1 MSLFESLGT
10 PSNESIDFQ
19 NKKFHD
25 DLVKTVSEVRKN
37 LKEILVREDA
47 EMGSFQPLTQYNT
60 KIRVAKDADKWGAW
74 IHSDFVEKRIEEE
87 VSKEM
92 IKLTNV
98 VRQHTNM
105 GIIFTP
111 LRRVAKLHV
120 KNYVEVD
127 EKDEVINPNDLN
139 VHVVSYH
146 LNNSLATILGMIP
159 LANDMEL
166 KFIEDGAK
174 ETIKLQDIKKK
185 AERVGSVDL
194 KTSKVHGLFAKEYA
208 FISVGWVFL
217 VTDVLTDEEVAASL
231 CHEIGHVFTNF
242 EFVAD
247 LVTFNHT
254 LRALVNT
261 TVSKMPTTQKTV
273 IFKEI
278 LEGEELSQIVDAK
291 ELAKLQSPNAV
302 AAWVG
307 EAKLRKIQSEYGLDQ
322 YDMTTNEALADQFA
336 SRHHFNK
343 ALVSG
348 LVKIIAIAGEDIKAK
363 NIRQAALEKARIV
376 SDVFG
381 YGAMAVGVTAGLA
394 GIPILVGVAIASSVI
409 SAVARIWSFTLGG
422 AFTRVNVT
430 QDSIHDSGITRLR
443 RLKEDMVT
451 KIKDPKLPKDEVQEA
466 LSCIA
471 QVDRYLEGVKKFEG
485 STLDQV
491 FFNGLFIIEKAF
503 VRRDKQEAIARQL
516 EELMNND
523 LFVRATEL
531 KLIADARHEVY
542 EPEF

>member
-47 EMGSFQPLTQYNT
+47 EMGNFQPLTQYNT
-60 KIRVAKDADKWGAW
+60 KIRPAKDADKWGAW
-74 IHSDFVEKRIEEE
+74 IHSDFVEKLIEEE

-159 LANDMEL
+159 LANDAEL
-166 KFIEDGAK
+166 EIIEDGAK
-174 ETIKLQDIKKK
+174 ATIKLQDIKKK

-217 VTDVLTDEEVAASL
+217 VTDILTDEEVAASL

-261 TVSKMPTTQKTV
+261 TVSKIPTSQKTV

-291 ELAKLQSPNAV
+291 ELAKLESPNAV

-322 YDMTTNEALADQFA
+322 YDMTTNEGLADQFA

-348 LVKIIAIAGEDIKAK
+348 LVKIIAVGGEDIKAK
-363 NIRQAALEKARIV
+363 NIRQAALEKARVV
-376 SDVFG
+376 SAIFAG
-381 YGAMAVGVTAGLA
+381 GFLGAGAIGGLA
-394 GIPILVGVAIASSVI
+394 GIPVLTGIAIVSGIVAFA
-409 SAVARIWSFTLGG
+409 AKIWSFTLGG
-422 AFTRVNVT
+422 ATTSVNVT

-451 KIKDPKLPKDEVQEA
+451 KIKDPKLPKDEVQDA

-503 VRRDKQEAIARQL
+503 VKRDKQELIARQL

>member
-37 LKEILVREDA
+37 LKEILIKEDP
-47 EMGSFQPLTQYNT
+47 EMGSFQPLTRYNT

-87 VSKEM
+87 VTKEM

-159 LANDMEL
+159 LANDVEL

-194 KTSKVHGLFAKEYA
+194 KNSKVYGLFAKEYA
-208 FISVGWVFL
+208 FISIGWVFL

-261 TVSKMPTTQKTV
+261 TVSKMPTAQKTV

-322 YDMTTNEALADQFA
+322 YDMTTNEGLADQFA

-348 LVKIIAIAGEDIKAK
+348 LVKIIAVGGEDIKAK
-363 NIRQAALEKARIV
+363 SIRQAALEKARVV
-376 SDVFG
+376 SAIFAG
-381 YGAMAVGVTAGLA
+381 GFLGAGVIGGLA
-394 GIPILVGVAIASSVI
+394 GIPVLTGVAIVSGI
-409 SAVARIWSFTLGG
+409 VAFAAKIWSFTLGG
-422 AFTRVNVT
+422 ATTSVNVT
-430 QDSIHDSGITRLR
+430 QESIHDSGITRLR
-443 RLKEDMVT
+443 RLKEDMIT

-466 LSCIA
+466 LSYIA

-485 STLDQV
+485 STLDQI

-523 LFVRATEL
+523 LFVRASEL

>member
-60 KIRVAKDADKWGAW
+60 KIRPAKDADKWGAW

-159 LANDMEL
+159 LANDAEL
-166 KFIEDGAK
+166 EIIEDGAK
-174 ETIKLQDIKKK
+174 VTIKLQDIKKK
-185 AERVGSVDL
+185 AKRVGSVDL
-194 KTSKVHGLFAKEYA
+194 KNSKVHGLFAKEYA

-217 VTDVLTDEEVAASL
+217 VTDILTDEEVAASL

-278 LEGEELSQIVDAK
+278 LEGEDLSQIVDAK

-322 YDMTTNEALADQFA
+322 YDMTTNEGLADQFA

-348 LVKIIAIAGEDIKAK
+348 LVKIIAVGGEDIKAK
-363 NIRQAALEKARIV
+363 NIRQAALEKACVV
-376 SDVFG
+376 SAIFAG
-381 YGAMAVGVTAGLA
+381 GFLGAGAIGGLA
-394 GIPILVGVAIASSVI
+394 GIPVLTGVAIVSGI
-409 SAVARIWSFTLGG
+409 VAFAAKIWSFTLGG
-422 AFTRVNVT
+422 ATTSVNVT
-430 QDSIHDSGITRLR
+430 QESIHDSGITRLR
-443 RLKEDMVT
+443 RLKEDMIT
-451 KIKDPKLPKDEVQEA
+451 KIKDPKLPKDEVQDA

-503 VRRDKQEAIARQL
+503 VKRDKQEAIARQL

-523 LFVRATEL
+523 LFVRASEL

>member
-60 KIRVAKDADKWGAW
+60 KIRPAKDADKWGAW

-87 VSKEM
+87 VTKEM

-185 AERVGSVDL
+185 AERIGSVDL
-194 KTSKVHGLFAKEYA
+194 KNSKVHGLFAKEYA

-217 VTDVLTDEEVAASL
+217 VTDILTDEEVAASL

-261 TVSKMPTTQKTV
+261 TVSKIPTTQKTV

-278 LEGEELSQIVDAK
+278 LEGEELSQIVEAK
-291 ELAKLQSPNAV
+291 ELARLESPNAV

-322 YDMTTNEALADQFA
+322 YDMTTNEGLADQFA

-422 AFTRVNVT
+422 AFVRVNVT
-430 QDSIHDSGITRLR
+430 QESIHDSGITRLR

-503 VRRDKQEAIARQL
+503 VKRDKQEAIARQL

>member
-37 LKEILVREDA
+37 LKEILIREDA
-47 EMGSFQPLTQYNT
+47 EMGGFQPLTQYNT

-87 VSKEM
+87 VTKEM
-92 IKLTNV
+92 TKLFSV
-98 VRQHTNM
+98 VKQHTNM
-105 GIIFTP
+105 NILFTP

-159 LANDMEL
+159 LANETEL
-166 KFIEDGAK
+166 GFIEDGAK
-174 ETIKLQDIKKK
+174 ATVKLQDIKKK

-194 KTSKVHGLFAKEYA
+194 KTSKVNGLFAKETA

-217 VTDVLTDEEVAASL
+217 VTNILTDEEVAASL

-261 TVSKMPTTQKTV
+261 TVSKIPTTQKTV

-278 LEGEELSQIVDAK
+278 LEGEELSQIVEAK
-291 ELAKLQSPNAV
+291 ELARLESPNAV

-322 YDMTTNEALADQFA
+322 YDMTTNEGLADQFA

-422 AFTRVNVT
+422 AFVRVNVT
-430 QDSIHDSGITRLR
+430 QESIHDSGITRLR

-503 VRRDKQEAIARQL
+503 VKRDKQEAIARQL

>member
-47 EMGSFQPLTQYNT
+47 EMGNFQPLTQYNT

-261 TVSKMPTTQKTV
+261 TVSKMPTSQKTV

-278 LEGEELSQIVDAK
+278 LEGEDLSQIVDAK

-322 YDMTTNEALADQFA
+322 YDMTTNEGLADQFA

-348 LVKIIAIAGEDIKAK
+348 LVKIIAVGGEDIKAK

-422 AFTRVNVT
+422 AFVRVNVT
-430 QDSIHDSGITRLR
+430 QDSIHESGITRLR

-503 VRRDKQEAIARQL
+503 VKRDKQEHIARQL

>member
-47 EMGSFQPLTQYNT
+47 EMGGFQPLTQYNT

-87 VSKEM
+87 VTKEM
-92 IKLTNV
+92 TKLFSV
-98 VRQHTNM
+98 VKQHTNM
-105 GIIFTP
+105 NILFTP

-159 LANDMEL
+159 LANETEL
-166 KFIEDGAK
+166 GFIEDGAK
-174 ETIKLQDIKKK
+174 ATVKLQDIKKK

-194 KTSKVHGLFAKEYA
+194 KTSKVNGLFAKETA

-217 VTDVLTDEEVAASL
+217 VTNILTDEEVAASL

-261 TVSKMPTTQKTV
+261 TVSKIPTTQKTV

-278 LEGEELSQIVDAK
+278 LEGEELSQIVEAK
-291 ELAKLQSPNAV
+291 ELARLESPNAV

-322 YDMTTNEALADQFA
+322 YDMTTNEGLADQFA

-430 QDSIHDSGITRLR
+430 QESIHDSGITRLR
-443 RLKEDMVT
+443 RLKEDMIT
-451 KIKDPKLPKDEVQEA
+451 KIKDPKLPKDEVQDA

-503 VRRDKQEAIARQL
+503 VKRDKQEAIARQL

-523 LFVRATEL
+523 LFVRASEL

>member
-10 PSNESIDFQ
+10 PSSESIDFQ

-159 LANDMEL
+159 LANDAEL
-166 KFIEDGAK
+166 EIIEDGAK
-174 ETIKLQDIKKK
+174 ATIKLQDIKKK

-261 TVSKMPTTQKTV
+261 TVSKMPTSQKTV

-278 LEGEELSQIVDAK
+278 LEGEELSQIVEAK
-291 ELAKLQSPNAV
+291 ELAKLESPNAV

-322 YDMTTNEALADQFA
+322 YDMTTNEGLADQFA

-348 LVKIIAIAGEDIKAK
+348 LVKIIAVGGEDIKAK

-381 YGAMAVGVTAGLA
+381 YGALGVGAVGGLT
-394 GIPILVGVAIASSVI
+394 GIPVLVGVAIASGVI
-409 SAVARIWSFTLGG
+409 SLVARIWSFTLGG
-422 AFTRVNVT
+422 AFVRVNVT

-503 VRRDKQEAIARQL
+503 VKRDKQELIARQL

-523 LFVRATEL
+523 LFVRAAEL
-531 KLIADARHEVY
+531 KLIADARGERY
-542 EPEF
+542 DPEF

>member
-47 EMGSFQPLTQYNT
+47 EMGNFQPLTQYNT

-74 IHSDFVEKRIEEE
+74 IHSDLVEKRIEEE

-98 VRQHTNM
+98 VRQHINM

-159 LANDMEL
+159 LANDAEL
-166 KFIEDGAK
+166 EIIEDGAK
-174 ETIKLQDIKKK
+174 ATIKLQDIKKK

-217 VTDVLTDEEVAASL
+217 VTDILTDEEVAASL

-261 TVSKMPTTQKTV
+261 TVSKMPTSQKTV

-322 YDMTTNEALADQFA
+322 YDMTTNEGLADQFA

-348 LVKIIAIAGEDIKAK
+348 LVKIIAVGGEDIKAK

-381 YGAMAVGVTAGLA
+381 YGALAVGGIAGLT
-394 GIPILVGVAIASSVI
+394 GIPVMVGVAVASGVLSL
-409 SAVARIWSFTLGG
+409 VARIWSFTLGG

-430 QDSIHDSGITRLR
+430 QESIHDSGITRLR
-443 RLKEDMVT
+443 RLKEDMIA
-451 KIKDPKLPKDEVQEA
+451 KIKDPKLPKDEVQDA

-503 VRRDKQEAIARQL
+503 VKRDKQEAIARQL

>member
-37 LKEILVREDA
+37 LKEILIKEDP
-47 EMGSFQPLTQYNT
+47 EMGGFQPLTQYNT
-60 KIRVAKDADKWGAW
+60 KIRAAKDADKWVAW
-74 IHSDFVEKRIEEE
+74 IHSDFVEKRIESD
-87 VSKEM
+87 VTSEM
-92 IKLTNV
+92 IKLFNV
-98 VRQHTNM
+98 VKQHTNM
-105 GIIFTP
+105 NILHTP
-111 LRRVAKLHV
+111 LERVARVNIKDYV
-120 KNYVEVD
+120 KVD
-127 EKDEVINPNDLN
+127 DKDNVINPVDLT
-139 VHVVSYH
+139 VHVASYH
-146 LNNSLATILGMIP
+146 MNNSLGTMLGMLPI
-159 LANDMEL
+159 ADDKEL
-166 KFIEDGAK
+166 SILEDASK
-174 ETIKLQDIKKK
+174 ETVKLQDIKKK

-194 KTSKVHGLFAKEYA
+194 KTSKVHGLFARDTA
-208 FISVGWVFL
+208 FVKIGWVFL
-217 VTDVLTDEEVAASL
+217 LSDILTDEEVAAML
-231 CHEIGHVFTNF
+231 CHEYGHVFTNF
-242 EFVAD
+242 EFIAD
-247 LVTFNHT
+247 LATFNHT
-254 LRALVNT
+254 LRGLVNV
-261 TVSKMPTTQKTV
+261 TVSKLPTSQKTV

-278 LEGEELSQIVDAK
+278 LDNENLSQIVDVK
-291 ELAKLQSPNAV
+291 ELAKLESPNAV

-348 LVKIIAIAGEDIKAK
+348 LVKITAIGGEDIRAK
-363 NIRQAALEKARIV
+363 NNRLAALEKVRVTSAIFAGG
-376 SDVFG
+376 SLG
-381 YGAMAVGVTAGLA
+381 TGAIGGLV
-394 GIPILVGVAIASSVI
+394 GIPVLAGVAIVSGILAI
-409 SAVARIWSFTLGG
+409 ASAVYGSTLGG
-422 AFTRVNVT
+422 FDRRINSTHET
-430 QDSIHDSGITRLR
+430 IHDSGITRLR
-443 RLKEDMVT
+443 RLKEDMIT
-451 KIKDPKLPKDEVQEA
+451 KIKDPKLPKDEVQDA

-471 QVDRYLEGVKKFEG
+471 QVDQYLECVKKFEG

-503 VRRDKQEAIARQL
+503 VKRDKQEAIARQL

-523 LFVRATEL
+523 LFVRASEL

>member
-47 EMGSFQPLTQYNT
+47 EMGGFQPLTQYNT

-87 VSKEM
+87 VTKEM
-92 IKLTNV
+92 TKLFSV
-98 VRQHTNM
+98 VKQHTNM
-105 GIIFTP
+105 NILFTP
-111 LRRVAKLHV
+111 LRRVVKLHV

-159 LANDMEL
+159 LANETEL
-166 KFIEDGAK
+166 GFIEDGAK
-174 ETIKLQDIKKK
+174 ATVKLQDIKKK

-194 KTSKVHGLFAKEYA
+194 KTSKVNGLFAKETA

-217 VTDVLTDEEVAASL
+217 VTNILTDEEVAASL

-261 TVSKMPTTQKTV
+261 TVSKIPTTQKTV

-278 LEGEELSQIVDAK
+278 LEGEELSQIVEAK
-291 ELAKLQSPNAV
+291 ELARLESPNAV

-322 YDMTTNEALADQFA
+322 YDMTTNEGLADQFA

-422 AFTRVNVT
+422 AFVRVNVT
-430 QDSIHDSGITRLR
+430 QESIHDSGITRLH

-503 VRRDKQEAIARQL
+503 VKRDKQEVIARQL

>member
-74 IHSDFVEKRIEEE
+74 IHSDFVEKRIEED
-87 VSKEM
+87 VGVEM
-92 IKLTNV
+92 IKLFNV
-98 VRQHTNM
+98 VKQHTNM
-105 GIIFTP
+105 NILHTP
-111 LRRVAKLHV
+111 LERVARINIKDYVKL
-120 KNYVEVD
+120 D
-127 EKDEVINPNDLN
+127 DKDAVINPVDLS
-139 VHVVSYH
+139 VHVVAYH
-146 LNNSLATILGMIP
+146 MNNSLGTMMGMLPI
-159 LANDMEL
+159 ASDMEL
-166 KFIEDGAK
+166 KIIEDAAK
-174 ETIKLQDIKKK
+174 ESLKLQDIKKK

-194 KTSKVHGLFAKEYA
+194 KTSKVHGLFARDTA
-208 FISVGWVFL
+208 FVKIGWVFI
-217 VTDVLTDEEVAASL
+217 VSDILTDEEVAAML
-231 CHEIGHVFTNF
+231 CHEYGHVFTNF
-242 EFVAD
+242 EFIAD
-247 LVTFNHT
+247 LATFNHT
-254 LRALVNT
+254 LRGLVNV
-261 TVSKMPTTQKTV
+261 TVSKLPIAQKTV

-278 LEGEELSQIVDAK
+278 LDNEELSQIVEAK
-291 ELAKLQSPNAV
+291 ELAKLESPNAV
-302 AAWVG
+302 AAWVV

-348 LVKIIAIAGEDIKAK
+348 LVKITAVGGEDIRAK
-363 NIRQAALEKARIV
+363 NDRLAALEKVRVV
-376 SDVFG
+376 SAIFAG
-381 YGAMAVGVTAGLA
+381 GFMGAGTIGGLA
-394 GIPILVGVAIASSVI
+394 GIPVLVGVAMVSGVIAFAAKVY
-409 SAVARIWSFTLGG
+409 SFTMGG
-422 AFTRVNVT
+422 FDRRTNLT
-430 QDSIHDSGITRLR
+430 HETIHDSGITRLR

-451 KIKDPKLPKDEVQEA
+451 KIKDPKLPKDEVQDA

-491 FFNGLFIIEKAF
+491 FSGGLLIIERAF
-503 VRRDKQEAIARQL
+503 VKRDKQELIARQL

>member
-25 DLVKTVSEVRKN
+25 DLVKTVSEVRRN
-37 LKEILVREDA
+37 LKEILIKEDA

-194 KTSKVHGLFAKEYA
+194 KTSKVNGLFAKETA

-261 TVSKMPTTQKTV
+261 TVSKMPTSQKTV

-291 ELAKLQSPNAV
+291 ELAKLESPNAV

-322 YDMTTNEALADQFA
+322 YDMTTNEGLADQFA

-363 NIRQAALEKARIV
+363 NIRQAALEKARVV

-381 YGAMAVGVTAGLA
+381 YGALAAGGIAGLT
-394 GIPILVGVAIASSVI
+394 GIPVMVGVAIATGVLSL
-409 SAVARIWSFTLGG
+409 VARIWSFTLGG
-422 AFTRVNVT
+422 AFVRVNVT

-451 KIKDPKLPKDEVQEA
+451 KIKDPKLPKDEVQDA

-503 VRRDKQEAIARQL
+503 VKRDKQEAIARQL

>member
-25 DLVKTVSEVRKN
+25 DLVKTVSEVRRN
-37 LKEILVREDA
+37 LKEILIKEDA

-87 VSKEM
+87 VTKEM
-92 IKLTNV
+92 TKLFSV

-105 GIIFTP
+105 NIIFTP

-127 EKDEVINPNDLN
+127 EKDEVISPNDLN

-159 LANDMEL
+159 LANETEL
-166 KFIEDGAK
+166 GFIEDGAK
-174 ETIKLQDIKKK
+174 ATIKLQDIKKK

-194 KTSKVHGLFAKEYA
+194 KTSKVNGLFAKETA

-217 VTDVLTDEEVAASL
+217 VTDILTDEEVAASL

-261 TVSKMPTTQKTV
+261 TVSKIPTSQKTV

-278 LEGEELSQIVDAK
+278 LEGEELSQIVEAK
-291 ELAKLQSPNAV
+291 ELAKLESPNAV

-322 YDMTTNEALADQFA
+322 YDMTTNEGLADQFA

-381 YGAMAVGVTAGLA
+381 YGALGVGVVGGLT
-394 GIPILVGVAIASSVI
+394 GIPVLVGVAIASGVI
-409 SAVARIWSFTLGG
+409 SFVARIWSFTLGG
-422 AFTRVNVT
+422 AFVRVNVT

-503 VRRDKQEAIARQL
+503 VKRDKQEAIARQL

-531 KLIADARHEVY
+531 KLIADARHEVF

>member
-37 LKEILVREDA
+37 LKEILIKEDP

-159 LANDMEL
+159 LANDAEL
-166 KFIEDGAK
+166 EIIEDGAK
-174 ETIKLQDIKKK
+174 ATIKLQDIKKK

-194 KTSKVHGLFAKEYA
+194 KNSKVHGLFAKEFA
-208 FISVGWVFL
+208 FISIGWVFL

-247 LVTFNHT
+247 LVTFNHA

-322 YDMTTNEALADQFA
+322 YDMTTNEGLADQFA

-348 LVKIIAIAGEDIKAK
+348 LVKIIAVGGEDIKAK
-363 NIRQAALEKARIV
+363 SIRQAALEKARVV
-376 SDVFG
+376 SAIFAG
-381 YGAMAVGVTAGLA
+381 GFLGAGAIGGLA
-394 GIPILVGVAIASSVI
+394 GIPVLTGVAIVSGI
-409 SAVARIWSFTLGG
+409 VAFAAKIWSFTLGG
-422 AFTRVNVT
+422 ATTSVNVT
-430 QDSIHDSGITRLR
+430 QESIHDSGITRLR
-443 RLKEDMVT
+443 RLKEDMIT
-451 KIKDPKLPKDEVQEA
+451 KIKDPKLPKDEVQDA

-503 VRRDKQEAIARQL
+503 VKRDKQEAIARQL

-523 LFVRATEL
+523 LFVRASEL
-531 KLIADARHEVY
+531 KLIADARHEDY

>member
-74 IHSDFVEKRIEEE
+74 IHSDFIEKRIEEE
-87 VSKEM
+87 VTKEM

-159 LANDMEL
+159 LANEAEL
-166 KFIEDGAK
+166 GFIEDGAK
-174 ETIKLQDIKKK
+174 ATIKLQDIKKK
-185 AERVGSVDL
+185 VERVGSVDL

-217 VTDVLTDEEVAASL
+217 VTDILTDEEVAASL

-261 TVSKMPTTQKTV
+261 TVSKIPTSQKTV

-322 YDMTTNEALADQFA
+322 YDMTTNEGLADQFA

-348 LVKIIAIAGEDIKAK
+348 LVKIIAVGGEDIKAK
-363 NIRQAALEKARIV
+363 SIRQAALEKARVV
-376 SDVFG
+376 SAIFAG
-381 YGAMAVGVTAGLA
+381 GFLGAGAIGGLA
-394 GIPILVGVAIASSVI
+394 GIPVLTGVAIVSGI
-409 SAVARIWSFTLGG
+409 VAFAAKIWSFTLGG
-422 AFTRVNVT
+422 ATTSVNVT
-430 QDSIHDSGITRLR
+430 QESIHDSGITRLR
-443 RLKEDMVT
+443 RLKEDMIT

-503 VRRDKQEAIARQL
+503 VKRDKQEIIARQL

-523 LFVRATEL
+523 LFVRASEL

>member
-98 VRQHTNM
+98 VKQHTNM

-185 AERVGSVDL
+185 AERIGSVDL
-194 KTSKVHGLFAKEYA
+194 KNSKVHGLFAKEYA

-261 TVSKMPTTQKTV
+261 TVSKMPTSQKTV

-322 YDMTTNEALADQFA
+322 YDMTTNEGLADQFA

-348 LVKIIAIAGEDIKAK
+348 LVKIIAVGGEDIKAK
-363 NIRQAALEKARIV
+363 NIRQAALEKARVV

-381 YGAMAVGVTAGLA
+381 YGALAVGGIGGLA
-394 GIPILVGVAIASSVI
+394 GIPVMVGVAIASGVI
-409 SAVARIWSFTLGG
+409 SLVARIWSFTLGG

-430 QDSIHDSGITRLR
+430 QESIHDSGITRLR
-443 RLKEDMVT
+443 RLKEDMIT

-503 VRRDKQEAIARQL
+503 VKRDKQELIARQL

-523 LFVRATEL
+523 LFVRASEL

>member
-37 LKEILVREDA
+37 LKEILIKEDA
-47 EMGSFQPLTQYNT
+47 EMGNFQPLTQYNT

-74 IHSDFVEKRIEEE
+74 IHSDFVEKRIEED
-87 VSKEM
+87 VGVEM
-92 IKLTNV
+92 IKLFNV
-98 VRQHTNM
+98 VKQHTNM
-105 GIIFTP
+105 NILHTP
-111 LRRVAKLHV
+111 LERVARINIKDYV
-120 KNYVEVD
+120 KVD
-127 EKDEVINPNDLN
+127 DKDDIINPVDLS
-139 VHVVSYH
+139 VHVVAYH
-146 LNNSLATILGMIP
+146 MNNSLGTMMGMLPI
-159 LANDMEL
+159 ASDMEL
-166 KFIEDGAK
+166 SIIEDAAK
-174 ETIKLQDIKKK
+174 ESLKLQDIKKK

-194 KTSKVHGLFAKEYA
+194 KNSKVHGLFARDTA
-208 FISVGWVFL
+208 FVKIGWVFI
-217 VTDVLTDEEVAASL
+217 VSDIPTDEEVAAML
-231 CHEIGHVFTNF
+231 CHEYGHVFTNF
-242 EFVAD
+242 EFIAD
-247 LVTFNHT
+247 LATFNHT
-254 LRALVNT
+254 LRGLVNV
-261 TVSKMPTTQKTV
+261 TVSKMPTSQKTV

-278 LEGEELSQIVDAK
+278 LDNENLSQIVEAK
-291 ELAKLQSPNAV
+291 ELAKLESPNAV

-348 LVKIIAIAGEDIKAK
+348 LVKITSIGGEDIRAK
-363 NIRQAALEKARIV
+363 NNRLAALEKVRVV
-376 SDVFG
+376 SAIFAG
-381 YGAMAVGVTAGLA
+381 GFMGAGTIGGLA
-394 GIPILVGVAIASSVI
+394 GIPVLVGVAMVSGVIAFATKVY
-409 SAVARIWSFTLGG
+409 SFTMGS
-422 AFTRVNVT
+422 FDRRTNT
-430 QDSIHDSGITRLR
+430 THETIHDSGITRLR

-451 KIKDPKLPKDEVQEA
+451 KIKDPKLPKNEVQDA

-491 FFNGLFIIEKAF
+491 FSGGLLIIERAF
-503 VRRDKQEAIARQL
+503 VKRDKQEIIARQL

-523 LFVRATEL
+523 LFVRASEL

>member
-47 EMGSFQPLTQYNT
+47 EMGSFQPLTQHNT
-60 KIRVAKDADKWGAW
+60 KIRPAKDADKWGAW

-146 LNNSLATILGMIP
+146 LNNSLATILGMIQ

-261 TVSKMPTTQKTV
+261 TVSKIPTSQKTV

-291 ELAKLQSPNAV
+291 ELAKLESPNAV

-322 YDMTTNEALADQFA
+322 YDMTTNEGLADQFA

-348 LVKIIAIAGEDIKAK
+348 LVKIIAVGGEDIKAK
-363 NIRQAALEKARIV
+363 SIRQAALEKARVV
-376 SDVFG
+376 STIFAG
-381 YGAMAVGVTAGLA
+381 GFLGAGAIGGLA
-394 GIPILVGVAIASSVI
+394 GIPVLTGVAIVSGI
-409 SAVARIWSFTLGG
+409 VAFAAKIWSFTLGG
-422 AFTRVNVT
+422 ATTSVNVT
-430 QDSIHDSGITRLR
+430 QESIHDSGITRLR
-443 RLKEDMVT
+443 RLKEDMIT

-503 VRRDKQEAIARQL
+503 VKRDKQEAIARQL

-523 LFVRATEL
+523 LFVRASEL

>member
-37 LKEILVREDA
+37 LKEILIREDA

-87 VSKEM
+87 VTKEM
-92 IKLTNV
+92 IKLFSV
-98 VRQHTNM
+98 VKQHTNM
-105 GIIFTP
+105 NILHTP
-111 LRRVAKLHV
+111 LRKVAKIYV
-120 KNYVEVD
+120 KDYLEVD
-127 EKDEVINPNDLN
+127 AKDEVISPIDLS
-139 VHVVSYH
+139 VYVASYH
-146 LNNSLATILGMIP
+146 LNNSLGTYMGILP
-159 LANDMEL
+159 LANDSEL
-166 KFIEDGAK
+166 EYIEKDAK
-174 ETIKLQDIKKK
+174 SSLKLQDIKKK

-194 KTSKVHGLFAKEYA
+194 KNSKVYGLFAKETA
-208 FISVGWVFL
+208 FVKIGWVFI
-217 VTDVLTDEEVAASL
+217 VSDIFTDEEVAAAL
-231 CHEIGHVFTNF
+231 CHEYGHVFTDF
-242 EFVAD
+242 EFIAD

-261 TVSKMPTTQKTV
+261 TVSKIPTSQKTV

-278 LEGEELSQIVDAK
+278 LEGEELSQIVEAK
-291 ELAKLQSPNAV
+291 ELAKLESPNAV

-307 EAKLRKIQSEYGLDQ
+307 EAKLRKMQSEYGLDQ
-322 YDMTTNEALADQFA
+322 YDMTTSEGLADQFA

-343 ALVSG
+343 AYVSG
-348 LVKIIAIAGEDIKAK
+348 LLKVTAIGGEDIRAR
-363 NIRQAALEKARIV
+363 NDRLAVLEKVRVATTI
-376 SDVFG
+376 FTG
-381 YGAMAVGVTAGLA
+381 GFVGVGTIGGLA
-394 GIPILVGVAIASSVI
+394 GIPVLVGVAMVSGV
-409 SAVARIWSFTLGG
+409 VAFAAKVYSFTMGS
-422 AFTRVNVT
+422 FDRRTNT
-430 QDSIHDSGITRLR
+430 THETIHDSGITRLR

-491 FFNGLFIIEKAF
+491 FSGGLLIIEKAF
-503 VRRDKQEAIARQL
+503 VKRDKQEIIARQL

>member
-47 EMGSFQPLTQYNT
+47 EMGNFQPLTQYNT

-87 VSKEM
+87 VTKEM
-92 IKLTNV
+92 AKLTDV
-98 VRQHTNM
+98 VKRHTNM
-105 GIIFTP
+105 NILHTP
-111 LRRVAKLHV
+111 LRKVAKIYV
-120 KNYVEVD
+120 KDYLEVD
-127 EKDEVINPNDLN
+127 AKDEVISPIDLS
-139 VHVVSYH
+139 VYIVSYH
-146 LNNSLATILGMIP
+146 LNNSLGTYMGILP
-159 LANDMEL
+159 LANDSEL
-166 KFIEDGAK
+166 EYIEKDAK
-174 ETIKLQDIKKK
+174 SSLKLQDIKKK
-185 AERVGSVDL
+185 TERVGSVDL
-194 KTSKVHGLFAKEYA
+194 KNSKVYGLFAKETA
-208 FISVGWVFL
+208 FVKIGWVFI
-217 VTDVLTDEEVAASL
+217 VSDIFTDEEVAAAL
-231 CHEIGHVFTNF
+231 CHEYGHVFTDF
-242 EFVAD
+242 EFIAD

-261 TVSKMPTTQKTV
+261 TVSKIPTSQKTV

-278 LEGEELSQIVDAK
+278 LEGEELSQIVEAK
-291 ELAKLQSPNAV
+291 ELAKLESPNAV

-307 EAKLRKIQSEYGLDQ
+307 EAKLRKMQSEYGLDQ
-322 YDMTTNEALADQFA
+322 YDMTTSEGLADQFA

-343 ALVSG
+343 AYVSG
-348 LVKIIAIAGEDIKAK
+348 LLKVTAIGGEDIRAR
-363 NIRQAALEKARIV
+363 NDRLAVLEKVRVATTI
-376 SDVFG
+376 FTG
-381 YGAMAVGVTAGLA
+381 GFVGVGVVGALTS
-394 GIPILVGVAIASSVI
+394 IPILASIAMVSGMMAFATKIYSY
-409 SAVARIWSFTLGG
+409 TLGG
-422 AFTRVNVT
+422 VASVNIT
-430 QDSIHDSGITRLR
+430 QNSTHDSGITRLR

-485 STLDQV
+485 SALDQV
-491 FFNGLFIIEKAF
+491 FSGSLNIIEKAF
-503 VRRDKQEAIARQL
+503 VKRDKQELIVRQL

>member
-60 KIRVAKDADKWGAW
+60 KIRVTKGAENWADWV
-74 IHSDFVEKRIEEE
+74 HSDFVEKRIEEE
-87 VSKEM
+87 VTSEM
-92 IKLTNV
+92 IKLFNV
-98 VRQHTNM
+98 VKQHTNM
-105 GIIFTP
+105 NILHTP
-111 LRRVAKLHV
+111 LERVARVNIKDYV
-120 KNYVEVD
+120 KVD
-127 EKDEVINPNDLN
+127 DKDNVVNPVDLS

-146 LNNSLATILGMIP
+146 MNNSLGTMLGMLP
-159 LANDMEL
+159 MANDMEL
-166 KFIEDGAK
+166 RIIEDVSK
-174 ETIKLQDIKKK
+174 ETVKLQDIKKK

-194 KTSKVHGLFAKEYA
+194 KNSKVNGLFARDTA
-208 FISVGWVFL
+208 FVKIGWVFI
-217 VTDVLTDEEVAASL
+217 VSDILTDEEVAAML
-231 CHEIGHVFTNF
+231 CHEYGHVFSNF
-242 EFVAD
+242 EFIAD
-247 LVTFNHT
+247 LATFNHT
-254 LRALVNT
+254 LRALVNV
-261 TVSKMPTTQKTV
+261 TVSKAPTSQKTV

-278 LEGEELSQIVDAK
+278 LDNEELSQIVEAK
-291 ELAKLQSPNAV
+291 ELAKLESPNAV

-307 EAKLRKIQSEYGLDQ
+307 EAKLRKIKSEYGLDQ

-348 LVKIIAIAGEDIKAK
+348 LVKITAIGGEDIRAK
-363 NIRQAALEKARIV
+363 NNRLAALEKVRVV
-376 SDVFG
+376 SAIFAG
-381 YGAMAVGVTAGLA
+381 GFLGAGAIGGLA
-394 GIPILVGVAIASSVI
+394 GIPVLTGVALVSGVLAFAAKVY
-409 SAVARIWSFTLGG
+409 SFTLGG
-422 AFTRVNVT
+422 FSRSVNVT
-430 QDSIHDSGITRLR
+430 NETIHDSGITRLR
-443 RLKEDMVT
+443 RLKEDMIT
-451 KIKDPKLPKDEVQEA
+451 KIKDPKLPKDEVGDA
-466 LSCIA
+466 LTCIA
-471 QVDRYLEGVKKFEG
+471 QVDQYLEGVKKFEG

-503 VRRDKQEAIARQL
+503 VKRDKQEAIARQL

-531 KLIADARHEVY
+531 KLIADARHEDY

>member
-87 VSKEM
+87 VTKEM

-174 ETIKLQDIKKK
+174 STIKLQDIKKK

-194 KTSKVHGLFAKEYA
+194 KNSKVHGLFAKEYA

-261 TVSKMPTTQKTV
+261 TVSKMPTSQKTV

-322 YDMTTNEALADQFA
+322 YDMTTNEGLADQFA

-381 YGAMAVGVTAGLA
+381 YGALAAGGIAGLT
-394 GIPILVGVAIASSVI
+394 GTPVMVGVAVATGVLSL
-409 SAVARIWSFTLGG
+409 VARIWSFTLGG
-422 AFTRVNVT
+422 AFVRVNVT

-471 QVDRYLEGVKKFEG
+471 QVDLYLEGVKKFEG
-485 STLDQV
+485 SALDQV

>member
-60 KIRVAKDADKWGAW
+60 KIRVAKDADKWVAW
-74 IHSDFVEKRIEEE
+74 IHSDFVEKRIEED
-87 VSKEM
+87 VGIEM
-92 IKLTNV
+92 IKLYNV
-98 VRQHTNM
+98 VKQHTNM
-105 GIIFTP
+105 NILHTP
-111 LRRVAKLHV
+111 LERVARINIKDYVKL
-120 KNYVEVD
+120 D
-127 EKDEVINPNDLN
+127 DKDNVINPVDLT
-139 VHVVSYH
+139 VHVASYH
-146 LNNSLATILGMIP
+146 MNNSLGTMLGMLP
-159 LANDMEL
+159 MVDDKEL
-166 KFIEDGAK
+166 SIIEDASK
-174 ETIKLQDIKKK
+174 ETLKLQDIKKK

-194 KTSKVHGLFAKEYA
+194 KTSKVHGLFARDTA
-208 FISVGWVFL
+208 FVKIGWVFL
-217 VTDVLTDEEVAASL
+217 LSDVLTDEEVAAFL
-231 CHEIGHVFTNF
+231 CHEYGHVFSNF
-242 EFVAD
+242 EFIAD
-247 LVTFNHT
+247 LATFNHT
-254 LRALVNT
+254 LRALVNV
-261 TVSKMPTTQKTV
+261 TVSKAPTSQKTV

-278 LEGEELSQIVDAK
+278 LDNEELSQIVDAK
-291 ELAKLQSPNAV
+291 ELAKLESPNAV

-348 LVKIIAIAGEDIKAK
+348 LVKITSIGGEDIRAK
-363 NIRQAALEKARIV
+363 NNRLAALEKVRVTSAIFAGG
-376 SDVFG
+376 SL
-381 YGAMAVGVTAGLA
+381 GAGAIGGLV
-394 GIPILVGVAIASSVI
+394 GIPVLAGVAIVSGILAI
-409 SAVARIWSFTLGG
+409 ASAVYGSTLGG
-422 AFTRVNVT
+422 FDRRINSTHET
-430 QDSIHDSGITRLR
+430 IHDSGITRLR

-451 KIKDPKLPKDEVQEA
+451 KIKDPKLPKDEVQDA

-503 VRRDKQEAIARQL
+503 VKRDKQEVIARQL

-523 LFVRATEL
+523 LFVRASEL
-531 KLIADARHEVY
+531 KLIADARHEDY

>member
-60 KIRVAKDADKWGAW
+60 KIRPAKDADKWGAW

-194 KTSKVHGLFAKEYA
+194 KTSKVHGLFAKEFA
-208 FISVGWVFL
+208 FISIGWVFL

-261 TVSKMPTTQKTV
+261 TVSKMPTSQKTV

-322 YDMTTNEALADQFA
+322 YDMTTNEGLADQFA

-348 LVKIIAIAGEDIKAK
+348 LVKIIAVGGEDIKAK

-381 YGAMAVGVTAGLA
+381 YGALAAGGIAGLT
-394 GIPILVGVAIASSVI
+394 GIPVMAGVAIATGVLSL
-409 SAVARIWSFTLGG
+409 VAKIWSFTLGG
-422 AFTRVNVT
+422 ATTRVNVT
-430 QDSIHDSGITRLR
+430 QESIHDSGITRLR
-443 RLKEDMVT
+443 RLKEDMIT

-485 STLDQV
+485 STLDQI
-491 FFNGLFIIEKAF
+491 FFNSLFIIEKAF
-503 VRRDKQEAIARQL
+503 VKRDKQEAIARQL

-523 LFVRATEL
+523 LFVRASEL

>member
-194 KTSKVHGLFAKEYA
+194 KTSKVNGLFAKETA

-217 VTDVLTDEEVAASL
+217 VTDILTDEEVAASL

-261 TVSKMPTTQKTV
+261 TVSKMPTSQKTV

-278 LEGEELSQIVDAK
+278 LEGEELSQIVEAK
-291 ELAKLQSPNAV
+291 ELARLESPNAV

-322 YDMTTNEALADQFA
+322 YDMTTNEGLADQFA

-422 AFTRVNVT
+422 AFVRVNVT
-430 QDSIHDSGITRLR
+430 QESIHDSGITRLR

-451 KIKDPKLPKDEVQEA
+451 KIKDPKLPKDEVQDA

-503 VRRDKQEAIARQL
+503 VKRDKQEIIARQL

-523 LFVRATEL
+523 LFVRASEL
-531 KLIADARHEVY
+531 KLIAVARHEDY

>member
-25 DLVKTVSEVRKN
+25 DLVETVSEVRKN
-37 LKEILVREDA
+37 LKEILVREDP

-185 AERVGSVDL
+185 AERIGSVDL

-217 VTDVLTDEEVAASL
+217 VTDILTDEEVAASL

-291 ELAKLQSPNAV
+291 ELAKLKSPNAV

-322 YDMTTNEALADQFA
+322 YDMTTNEGLADQFA

-348 LVKIIAIAGEDIKAK
+348 LVKIIAVGGEDIKAK
-363 NIRQAALEKARIV
+363 NIRQVALEKARIV

-381 YGAMAVGVTAGLA
+381 YGALAAGGIAGLT
-394 GIPILVGVAIASSVI
+394 GIPVMAGVAIATGVLSL
-409 SAVARIWSFTLGG
+409 VARIWSFTLGG

-430 QDSIHDSGITRLR
+430 QESIHDSGITRLR
-443 RLKEDMVT
+443 RLKEDMIT

-503 VRRDKQEAIARQL
+503 VKRDKQEAIARQL

-523 LFVRATEL
+523 LFVRASEL

>member
-60 KIRVAKDADKWGAW
+60 KIRPAKDADKWGAW

-159 LANDMEL
+159 LANDAEL
-166 KFIEDGAK
+166 EIIEDGAK
-174 ETIKLQDIKKK
+174 ATIKLQDIKKK

-208 FISVGWVFL
+208 FISIGWVFL

-261 TVSKMPTTQKTV
+261 TVSKMPTSQKTV

-322 YDMTTNEALADQFA
+322 YDMTTNEGLADQFA

-348 LVKIIAIAGEDIKAK
+348 LVKIIAVGGEDIKAK

-381 YGAMAVGVTAGLA
+381 YGALAVGGIGGLA
-394 GIPILVGVAIASSVI
+394 GIPVMVGVAIASGVI
-409 SAVARIWSFTLGG
+409 SLVARIWSFTLGG

-430 QDSIHDSGITRLR
+430 QESIHDSGITRLR
-443 RLKEDMVT
+443 RLKEDMIT
-451 KIKDPKLPKDEVQEA
+451 KIKDTKLPKDEVQEA

-503 VRRDKQEAIARQL
+503 VKRDKQEAIARQL

-523 LFVRATEL
+523 LFVRASEL

>member
-87 VSKEM
+87 VTKEM
-92 IKLTNV
+92 TKLFSV
-98 VRQHTNM
+98 VKQHTNM
-105 GIIFTP
+105 NILFTP

-159 LANDMEL
+159 LANETEL
-166 KFIEDGAK
+166 GFIEDGAK
-174 ETIKLQDIKKK
+174 ATVKLQDIKKK

-194 KTSKVHGLFAKEYA
+194 KTSKVNGLFAKETA

-217 VTDVLTDEEVAASL
+217 VTDILTDEEVAASL

-261 TVSKMPTTQKTV
+261 TVSKIPTTQKTV

-278 LEGEELSQIVDAK
+278 LEGEELSQIVEAK
-291 ELAKLQSPNAV
+291 ELARLESPNAV

-322 YDMTTNEALADQFA
+322 YDMTTNEGLADQFA

-381 YGAMAVGVTAGLA
+381 YGAMVVGVTAGLA

-422 AFTRVNVT
+422 AFVRVNVT
-430 QDSIHDSGITRLR
+430 QESIHDSGITRLR

-503 VRRDKQEAIARQL
+503 VKRDKQEAIARQL